1 MGQQQQYGNQQF
13 NQQYNQQQQY
23 GAPQYNSNQYQ
34 QQQAYPPQQAFQQPY
49 AAPNQPNNGAP
60 KPYHAVPPANP
71 PTIVAKPKFHDLWAA
86 ALFAVF
92 MAGFVVFAVLGVPMT
107 LDSLRTGSFNIKTS
121 DAKNASSSFSLGL
134 SAADIGG
141 LVGASVGTGLGFS
154 VIYFFLML
162 NFPGPLIKFSY
173 FFNVV
178 MLAALAAYMAYIR
191 SWVSCAIF
199 AIFAVLMAISYWGI
213 RDRIPFSKIVLE
225 TVCKIAGRLNGT
237 LFVAFGGVVVS
248 AAFSVVWLATVLGM
262 AEWVNAKSISS
273 GAMYAILVILVFMNF
288 WFNEVV
294 RNTVHS
300 AVCGTFATYFFMG
313 MQQPNSDKISL
324 PSNHTT
330 AKSLG
335 RALTTSFGSI
345 CFGSLLVSI
354 IRTLKFIAQMAKN
367 DSASDGNILCC
378 IVAMCFECILACLA
392 DILDYFNKY
401 AYTEIAIYGKSY
413 CEGGKDA
420 WNLFKYKGID
430 MIINDCLI
438 GYVLGMGSFLSAILC
453 AFAGFLYVFT
463 KGGLGTIGNGVG
475 VYIGVCFI
483 SAFIGMWLFLV
494 LLEVVDS
501 GTAAT
506 FVCLAEDPATI
517 QRQQPRFFE
526 SIQQRFPEISWGMQS
541 IAY

>member
-1 MGQQQQYGNQQF
+1 
-13 NQQYNQQQQY
+13 
-23 GAPQYNSNQYQ
+23 
-34 QQQAYPPQQAFQQPY
+34 
-49 AAPNQPNNGAP
+49 
-60 KPYHAVPPANP
+60 
-71 PTIVAKPKFHDLWAA
+71 
-86 ALFAVF
+86 
-92 MAGFVVFAVLGVPMT
+92 
-107 LDSLRTGSFNIKTS
+107 
-121 DAKNASSSFSLGL
+121 
-134 SAADIGG
+134 
-141 LVGASVGTGLGFS
+141 
-154 VIYFFLML
+154 
-162 NFPGPLIKFSY
+162 
-173 FFNVV
+173 
-178 MLAALAAYMAYIR
+178 
-191 SWVSCAIF
+191 
-199 AIFAVLMAISYWGI
+199 
-213 RDRIPFSKIVLE
+213 
-225 TVCKIAGRLNGT
+225 
-237 LFVAFGGVVVS
+237 
-248 AAFSVVWLATVLGM
+248 
-262 AEWVNAKSISS
+262 
-273 GAMYAILVILVFMNF
+273 
-288 WFNEVV
+288 
-294 RNTVHS
+294 
-300 AVCGTFATYFFMG
+300 MG

-324 PSNHTT
+324 PSSHTT

-378 IVAMCFECILACLA
+378 VVAMCFECILACLA

-420 WNLFKYKGID
+420 WNLFQYKGID

-453 AFAGFLYVFT
+453 AFAGFLFVFT
-463 KGGLGTIGNGVG
+463 KGGLGTLGNGVG
-475 VYIGVCFI
+475 VYVGVCLI

-526 SIQQRFPEISWGMQS
+526 SIQQRFPEVSWGMQS